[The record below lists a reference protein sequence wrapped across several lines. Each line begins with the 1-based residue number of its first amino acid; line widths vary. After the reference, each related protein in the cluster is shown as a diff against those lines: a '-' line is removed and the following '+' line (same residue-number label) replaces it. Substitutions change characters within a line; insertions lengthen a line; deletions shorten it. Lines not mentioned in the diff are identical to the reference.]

1 MRVLYFD
8 AALTDQLGHFANEC
22 RFFVEALRGNG
33 IDTVVFGNR
42 AMEPGLAAELGAHAH
57 FRYHPNS
64 APSPDPVCG
73 WLLSFN
79 EVARATLEDLS
90 RINGVSGNDIVLYD
104 CAKPAQIMGLIQWVQ
119 RTFPPSS
126 SPNVLIT
133 LGWPPGLA
141 SSTGDGAAINW
152 QLRDA
157 TAMLYRY
164 ACAHIAPPFQQ
175 VFRFAC
181 PDATMADAYGALL
194 GRPVSVLPNPHRAT
208 TGRRSRKG
216 AIDPCIAFLGE
227 QRPNKGYGMV
237 PQISGR
243 LLASGVRL
251 RILVQNSW
259 QLMHEQ
265 NEALTR
271 MASAD
276 SRLSL
281 SIGTVDSSRWNAL
294 LDACDLV
301 VLPYDQDTYSSV
313 TSGIAAEAIANAI
326 PQAVPARTCMARLL
340 QDYDGPGVVFERS
353 EVEPVV
359 CAVLDAL
366 SDMDRLAERALAAA
380 RRWEVENSPAQLVK
394 AILGRLPVAS

>member
-22 RFFVEALRGNG
+22 RFFIEALRGNG
-33 IDTVVFGNR
+33 IETMVFGNR
-42 AMEPGLAAELGAHAH
+42 AIEPGLASELGAHAH

-64 APSPDPVCG
+64 MPSQDPVCG

-90 RINGVSGNDIVLYD
+90 RINGVSGKDIILYD
-104 CAKPAQIMGLIQWVQ
+104 CAKPAQIMGLVQWVQ
-119 RTFPPSS
+119 RTFQSS
-126 SPNVLIT
+126 TCPNVLIT
-133 LGWPPGLA
+133 LGWPPGL
-141 SSTGDGAAINW
+141 SSTASESTAMNW
-152 QLRDA
+152 QLRDG

-164 ACAHIAPPFQQ
+164 ACTHIAPPFQQ

-194 GRPVSVLPNPHRAT
+194 GRSVSVLPNPHRAT

-216 AIDPCIAFLGE
+216 AFDPCIAFLGE

-237 PQISGR
+237 PQICEK
-243 LLASGVRL
+243 LLASGTRM

-259 QLMHEQ
+259 QLMQEQ
-265 NEALTR
+265 NDRLKL

-276 SRLSL
+276 PRLNL
-281 SIGTVDSSRWNAL
+281 TIGTVDSRQWNVL

-301 VLPYDQDTYSSV
+301 VLPYDQETYSSV

-340 QDYDGPGVVFERS
+340 QDYGQPGVVFERS
-353 EVEPVV
+353 EVESVV
-359 CAVLDAL
+359 SAVLNAL
-366 SDMDRLAERALAAA
+366 GDMDRLAERALAAA
-380 RRWEVENSPAQLVK
+380 RRWETENSSERLVQ
-394 AILGRLPVAS
+394 AILG

>member
-22 RFFVEALRGNG
+22 RFFVEALRSKSVE
-33 IDTVVFGNR
+33 TVVFGNR
-42 AMEPGLAAELGAHAH
+42 AIEPGLAAELGAHPH

-64 APSPDPVCG
+64 APSTDPICG

-90 RINGVSGNDIVLYD
+90 RISGVSSKDIILYD
-104 CAKPAQIMGLIQWVQ
+104 CAKPAQIMGLVQWVQ
-119 RTFPPSS
+119 RAFEPTS
-126 SPNVLIT
+126 SPKVLIT

-141 SSTGDGAAINW
+141 GAASGGASTNW
-152 QLRDA
+152 QLRDG

-164 ACAHIAPPFQQ
+164 ACAHIEPPFQQ

-181 PDATMADAYGALL
+181 PDATMSDAYGALL

-216 AIDPCIAFLGE
+216 VREPCIAFLGE

-237 PQISGR
+237 PQISEKLLSSGR
-243 LLASGVRL
+243 RL

-265 NEALTR
+265 NEVLKR

-281 SIGTVDSSRWNAL
+281 HIVTVDAGHWNAL
-294 LDACDLV
+294 LDACDLI

-340 QDYDGPGVVFERS
+340 KDYGSPGVVFERS
-353 EVEPVV
+353 EVEPIVS
-359 CAVLDAL
+359 AVLDAL
-366 SDMDRLAERALAAA
+366 GDMDQFAERALAAA
-380 RRWEVENSPAQLVK
+380 SRWETENSPAQLVK
-394 AILGRLPVAS
+394 AILG